1 MVRNRVDEMQYTT
14 PVFLPPWVVHR
25 QRHSTESIAA
35 TESVPIAAT
44 EPIAQ
49 PSPESEEEW
58 SDANLALWLAN
69 RYAQEREDD
78 AESPTG
84 NVGVADGKVA
94 DDNVTDSIA
103 DGYVADSIADG
114 NVADADDN
122 VTDSINELPS
132 STRRPTATSPIA
144 KLEEPTRRP
153 TATSPTATSPIAK
166 LDEEAD
172 DEGRASDVGC
182 YVEEALR
189 FESQLVESP
198 PQSPSGSSTL
208 GSSEDEGNAAPPVD
222 PDDEPLPPLPE
233 ATTHRHPKQERSN
246 LLI

>member
-25 QRHSTESIAA
+25 QRHSTEAIAA

-49 PSPESEEEW
+49 PSPASEEEW
-58 SDANLALWLAN
+58 SDAILALNLAKQYDREL
-69 RYAQEREDD
+69 EDD
-78 AESPTG
+78 LPESPTFLP
-84 NVGVADGKVA
+84 
-94 DDNVTDSIA
+94 T
-103 DGYVADSIADG
+103 
-114 NVADADDN
+114 

-132 STRRPTATSPIA
+132 STRRTTATSPIA
-144 KLEEPTRRP
+144 KLEE
-153 TATSPTATSPIAK
+153 
-166 LDEEAD
+166 AD
-172 DEGRASDVGC
+172 DEVRDADVGC
-182 YVEEALR
+182 YVEEAFRL
-189 FESQLVESP
+189 ESQLVESP
-198 PQSPSGSSTL
+198 PLSPSGSSTL